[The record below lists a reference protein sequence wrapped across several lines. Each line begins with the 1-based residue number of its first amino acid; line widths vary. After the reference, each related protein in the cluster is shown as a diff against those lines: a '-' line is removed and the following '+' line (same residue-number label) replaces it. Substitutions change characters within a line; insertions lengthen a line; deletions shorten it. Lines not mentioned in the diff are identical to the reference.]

1 MTGRIRVLVSLTVL
15 VLAVTGVARSA
26 TPPALVCKLPRDS
39 TGTLPPTA
47 RHGIV
52 NHLPQYPTVSLATP
66 AAASASAA
74 DPDRAR
80 SSRGSREVARCTGG
94 DPSRLRHAFPRSTK
108 RRHERLLLPRRA
120 PRGAARAND
129 LRLHA
134 AEGAHLRQR
143 SRQAARPRRRDV
155 EHTGRRGRAD
165 TRRADPPLALTHRLQ
180 GREETGVEA
189 SGERRLPYGLTT
201 PAGCERDAPRL
212 VHRRSAERLRDHGS
226 AA

>member
-52 NHLPQYPTVSLATP
+52 NHLPQYPTVSLASPRQQARARRILTELV
-66 AAASASAA
+66 AAA
-74 DPDRAR
+74 D
-80 SSRGSREVARCTGG
+80 SREVARCTGG
-94 DPSRLRHAFPRSTK
+94 DPSGLRHAFPRSTK

-134 AEGAHLRQR
+134 TEGAHLRQR

-165 TRRADPPLALTHRLQ
+165 TRRADPSLALTHRLQ

-212 VHRRSAERLRDHGS
+212 VHRRAAQRIRDHRS